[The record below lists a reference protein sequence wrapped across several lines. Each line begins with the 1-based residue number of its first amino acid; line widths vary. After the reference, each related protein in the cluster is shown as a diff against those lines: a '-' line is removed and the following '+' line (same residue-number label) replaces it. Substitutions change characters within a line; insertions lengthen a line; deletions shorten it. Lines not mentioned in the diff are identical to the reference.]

1 MRLISV
7 VAFFCYLFF
16 VTKHNKKQVTKIVKY
31 VLFILT
37 IRAVVADTTTG
48 NQEIEM
54 NIEKFM
60 SCKGQFI
67 AASWLSP
74 KTPAAAFKGHRLE
87 KRSSGL
93 FRAGISFSNLGS
105 VKDAIEAGERE
116 EVGPLPWG
124 EWMVYPYTI
133 GHKGATY
140 FRLTPPSMTIY
151 YVDGLEC
158 DKDVW
163 EQAPEILRS
172 SRSVPDWSSLVTRY
186 FVDAVEV
193 AKETFDG
200 FLTPSDAKD
209 GPMPSCITVKQE
221 NFLTLG
227 EPDPDRDRR
236 RAA

>member
-1 MRLISV
+1 M
-7 VAFFCYLFF
+7 
-16 VTKHNKKQVTKIVKY
+16 
-31 VLFILT
+31 
-37 IRAVVADTTTG
+37 VADTTNG

-67 AASWLSP
+67 AASWVSP
-74 KTPAAAFKGHRLE
+74 KKPAAAFKGHRLE

-124 EWMVYPYTI
+124 VWEVFPYTI
-133 GHKGATY
+133 THKGGRY
-140 FRLTPPSMTIY
+140 FRLTPPSKTVY
-151 YVDGLEC
+151 FVDGQEVS
-158 DKDVW
+158 KDVW
-163 EQAPEILRS
+163 ALAPENVRS
-172 SRSVPDWSSLVTRY
+172 IKSVPDWSSLSTRY
-186 FVDAVEV
+186 FLDDQETD
-193 AKETFDG
+193 KETFNS
-200 FLTPSDAKD
+200 FLTASDASSEKKT
-209 GPMPSCITVKQE
+209 PSCITVKE
-221 NFLTLG
+221 SHFLTLG